1 MPITLSCA
9 PCGTAFNVKD
19 EHAGG
24 RFQCPKCKG
33 ELKAPA
39 AAGAAA
45 RPPQEGHAAFDRDKF
60 LLRQKVFSISEKYS
74 LSDENETPI
83 LWVERPARLLRGLAA
98 IGSGLAVAFVLVYAG
113 IAIGGA
119 AMAVLIPLGLIGGL
133 VVALWMNPKRHVTFY
148 SDEAMTV
155 PVLKAFQDQR
165 FVLLTATY
173 SVTTGE
179 DAPLAKLEKN
189 HIHNILRK
197 KWVVYRPDGAIWA
210 VAREDSILLALLR
223 RFLGTFYG
231 LLRTNFIICRGD
243 SEDVIGEFNRK
254 LAIRDHYALDMSADG
269 GRHLDRRVAAALG
282 VLLDTGESR

>member
-9 PCGTAFNVKD
+9 PCNTSFNVKD

-33 ELKAPA
+33 ELRGPA
-39 AAGAAA
+39 AVAA
-45 RPPQEGHAAFDRDKF
+45 PPQQGHAAFNRDKF

-83 LWVERPARLLRGLAA
+83 LWIERPARLLRGLLA
-98 IGSGLAVAFVLVYAG
+98 IGSGFGVAGVLIYIGIAFAGPVMPLFILAGVFGGLAVA
-113 IAIGGA
+113 
-119 AMAVLIPLGLIGGL
+119 
-133 VVALWMNPKRHVTFY
+133 LWLNPKRHVTFY
-148 SDEAMTV
+148 SDEAMTT

-165 FVLLTATY
+165 FVVLTATY
-173 SVTTGE
+173 SVTTG
-179 DAPLAKLEKN
+179 DDQPLAKLEKN
-189 HIHNILRK
+189 YIHNILRK
-197 KWVVYRPDGAIWA
+197 KWVVYRVDGAVWA

-231 LLRTNFIICRGD
+231 LLRTNFIICKGD
-243 SEDVIGEFNRK
+243 SEEVIGEFNRK
-254 LAIRDHYALDMSADG
+254 IAIRDHYALDMTCDPA
-269 GRHLDRRVAAALG
+269 RHLDRRVAAALG